1 VLISW
6 DLVWFKIPRKIS
18 IVLCLSS
25 PDSPVCTGHCTV
37 QCPVHR
43 LGERGSA
50 TVRHCPVGHRILTAP
65 NNHCSLS
72 GVPVTRFKKTFVYLS
87 PRPGS
92 ILTRAA
98 QALLPLLSAFPPP
111 PCPCRRRSPRPSSGV
126 LSLPVLIS
134 FPSLVSCFL
143 RAPRGG

>member
-98 QALLPLLSAFPPP
+98 QALLSSALCF
-111 PCPCRRRSPRPSSGV
+111 SSTT
-126 LSLPVLIS
+126 LSLPPAITAAK
-134 FPSLVSCFL
+134 L
-143 RAPRGG
+143 RRTVPARAHLLPFFGELLPEST